1 MAKNQY
7 FNKKYA
13 IMKQASFLLLLALL
27 TVSSHGQSLV
37 NTNWKT
43 YIGDP
48 VNDSIT
54 LHIRPDSSLVT
65 LTNGT
70 VVVRTH
76 CKVAGDTLS
85 LDDYDGQYMCPNAVG
100 RYKISRTE
108 DVLSLK
114 LIDDP
119 CDGRAQS
126 LSSAKWRKVPD

>member
-1 MAKNQY
+1 
-7 FNKKYA
+7 
-13 IMKQASFLLLLALL
+13 MKQATFLLLLLALL
-27 TVSSHGQSLV
+27 TVPSHGQSLV

-54 LHIRPDSSLVT
+54 LHIKPDSSFVT

-76 CKVAGDTLS
+76 CKVSGDTLS

-108 DVLSLK
+108 NMISLTV
-114 LIDDP
+114 IDDL

-126 LSSAKWRKVPD
+126 LGGVRWRKVAD

>member
-1 MAKNQY
+1 
-7 FNKKYA
+7 
-13 IMKQASFLLLLALL
+13 MKQATFLLLLALL
-27 TVSSHGQSLV
+27 TVPSHGQSLV

-54 LHIRPDSSLVT
+54 LHIKPDSSFVT

-70 VVVRTH
+70 VVVRSH
-76 CKVAGDTLS
+76 CKVSGDTLS
-85 LDDYDGQYMCPNAVG
+85 LDDYDGQFMCPNAMG

-108 DVLSLK
+108 GMLSLA
-114 LIDDP
+114 LIDDT

-126 LSSAKWRKVPD
+126 LAGSKWRKVPD